1 MAGPAPDRAARK
13 PMIRISMK
21 TDYGLIALKHIA
33 SLPDGDLANAKEI
46 ATQFNLPP
54 SLLAKILQSLAQS
67 GIIESTKGSGGGYRM
82 VRKPSNVTLTQVF
95 ESIEGPVHM
104 VMCTSND
111 GCCSIEDRC
120 TVKNG
125 LTNLEQ
131 RFYQFFDTVT
141 LADV

>member
-1 MAGPAPDRAARK
+1 
-13 PMIRISMK
+13 MK
-21 TDYGLIALKHIA
+21 TDYGLIALKHMA
-33 SLPDGDLANAKEI
+33 SLPEGDLANAREI
-46 ATQFNLPP
+46 AAHFNLPP
-54 SLLAKILQSLAQS
+54 NLLAKILQSLSQS
-67 GIIESTKGSGGGYRM
+67 GIIEATKGSGGGYRM
-82 VRKPSNVTLTQVF
+82 VKSPHDVTLAQIF

-125 LTNLEQ
+125 LTNLER
-131 RFYQFFDTVT
+131 RFYEFFDSVT